1 MMNKDDDGAGGVE
14 NFFRKKI
21 LCLLDKKK
29 CKVYKTSQ
37 GNEVVGISSTCDL
50 FYLTQ
55 NLIFNRQRRR
65 DFRLSK

>member
-1 MMNKDDDGAGGVE
+1 MIMELAGWRF
-14 NFFRKKI
+14 FFRKKI

-50 FYLTQ
+50 FYLGFIT
-55 NLIFNRQRRR
+55 NPKNGEVKA
-65 DFRLSK
+65 LSVRVP

>member
-1 MMNKDDDGAGGVE
+1 MELAGWKI
-14 NFFRKKI
+14 FFRKKL

-50 FYLTQ
+50 FYLGFIT
-55 NLIFNRQRRR
+55 NPKNGEVKA
-65 DFRLSK
+65 LSVRVP